1 MHDNPD
7 ASQFRTALRQI
18 MVDAVLVPSPRAN
31 CEEDIDSFLLTLR
44 STDHSVEKATCESV
58 VDPVSH
64 PMPELPQSVTSL
76 LSVISIP
83 EAPVS
88 AEERNDAA
96 YIGGFICQKIR
107 DKLCQNCRENLCSN
121 LDLSNEVHLFV
132 SRKQYKGTAE
142 EGLLLPSDN
151 LLEEFEQEIRS
162 IFHRILST

>member
-1 MHDNPD
+1 
-7 ASQFRTALRQI
+7 

-31 CEEDIDSFLLTLR
+31 CEEDVDSFLLTLR
-44 STDHSVEKATCESV
+44 SIDHSVEKATRKSV

-64 PMPELPQSVTSL
+64 PMPELPQSVKSL

-88 AEERNDAA
+88 AEERNVAA
-96 YIGGFICQKIR
+96 YIGGFICRKIR

-132 SRKQYKGTAE
+132 SRKQYKGTAG
-142 EGLLLPSDN
+142 EGLLLPSNTIQN

-162 IFHRILST
+162 IFQNIIHMKSTLQASFSPI